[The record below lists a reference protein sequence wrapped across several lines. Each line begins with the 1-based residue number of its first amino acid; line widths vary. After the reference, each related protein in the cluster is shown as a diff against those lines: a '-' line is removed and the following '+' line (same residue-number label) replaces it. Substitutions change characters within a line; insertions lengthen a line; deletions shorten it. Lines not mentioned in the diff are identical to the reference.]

1 MLKKYLFAL
10 CLGVSLTAQA
20 QAQPSDAERIAAL
33 ERQVARLTEQVNLLL
48 AERAQFTSRQNT
60 LYVCRLKAFTDTFRS
75 ENRHRGQAKLDV
87 LNQCRTKHSE
97 MFCKAEQV
105 SCEAY

>member
-10 CLGVSLTAQA
+10 CLGVSLTA

-48 AERAQFTSRQNT
+48 AERAQFTPRQNT
-60 LYVCRLKAFTDTFRS
+60 VYVCRLKAFTDTFRS
-75 ENRHRGQAKLDV
+75 ENGNRGRAKLDV
-87 LNQCRTKHSE
+87 LNQCSTKHSE

>member
-1 MLKKYLFAL
+1 MLKKYLFVL

-20 QAQPSDAERIAAL
+20 QSSDAERIAAL

-48 AERAQFTSRQNT
+48 AERARFTPRQNT
-60 LYVCRLKAFTDTFRS
+60 AYVCRLKAFTDTFRS
-75 ENRHRGQAKLDV
+75 ENSHRGQAKLDV